1 MLQVQAV
8 HRDEKQAVKLKKT
21 TYLPYLFN
29 LVLPKMFYPNR
40 IVVARLY
47 TDVHEHDKQAAE
59 YFEGF
64 QTPCFEVPAS
74 LFPGEA
80 PLDKIVF
87 MPTVMLP
94 MGFEAGGVFGPGVLP
109 RRSYPIDLMASGH
122 KGQTPPLFVGLRSLY
137 VQLPSGIESFLD
149 TVVDNAA
156 GQDALVY
163 GSCQPGNHPSKGE
176 QSKELMHS
184 NDCSLSIAYNLPAPP
199 TPPSPYPFPPL
210 PVQYNIYTPDLSN
223 VHMLMLQQRNP
234 TVALLSTVNHP
245 HVPAVAFATMGD
257 EECPK
262 FELPSDIFP
271 ICEGVNRPIFLP
283 RRFLPKGFDAGCVF
297 KPASL
302 PKLWFV
308 KHIGGFN
315 RPQPQHNNAITPP
328 LFVGKISLVVGA
340 HHLAKELQRQGE
352 QKAQSEGAEGGS
364 LKVVEP
370 NGGFIPVTQ
379 GFMVMET
386 EQQTPPRGAYS
397 LESYQEA
404 SEKGCVVRAIK
415 DEAIEAT
422 DTLLSKLA
430 SKPEDMQK
438 KYLSCFKV
446 DSDIDLMAEAMA
458 DMGTAEMS
466 LLAKRETLP
475 GVDGPRA
482 LDQLRQ
488 VVEDRSQIRS
498 HTDQLIQDHIYRM
511 DRNRMLA
518 LRQPFAP
525 WFGCGTIERK

>member
-1 MLQVQAV
+1 MQQMQAV
-8 HRDEKQAVKLKKT
+8 HRDERQVVKLKKT
-21 TYLPYLFN
+21 SYLPHLFN

-40 IVVARLY
+40 IVVERLY
-47 TDVHEHDKQAAE
+47 LEVHKHDKEAAE

-64 QTPCFEVPAS
+64 QTPCFEMPAS

-80 PLDKIVF
+80 PLDKFVF

-122 KGQTPPLFVGLRSLY
+122 KGQTPPLFVGLRSLN

-149 TVVDNAA
+149 TVVDYPA
-156 GQDALVY
+156 GQE
-163 GSCQPGNHPSKGE
+163 GE
-176 QSKELMHS
+176 QSKVLMHS
-184 NDCSLSIAYNLPAPP
+184 NNCSLSLAYNLPAPP
-199 TPPSPYPFPPL
+199 TPPSPYPFRPV

-262 FELPSDIFP
+262 FELPSGVFP

-283 RRFLPKGFDAGCVF
+283 KRFLPKGFEAGCVF

-302 PKLWFV
+302 PKLWFG
-308 KHIGGFN
+308 KNIGGFN
-315 RPQPQHNNAITPP
+315 RPQPQHNSAITPP
-328 LFVGKISLVVGA
+328 LFVGKISLVVSA
-340 HHLAKELQRQGE
+340 HQLAKELQLQGE
-352 QKAQSEGAEGGS
+352 QKDQSLAEEGS

-370 NGGFIPVTQ
+370 NRGFIPVTQ
-379 GFMVMET
+379 GFLVMET
-386 EQQTPPRGAYS
+386 EQQTPPRGAYR
-397 LESYQEA
+397 LESYQKA
-404 SEKGCVVRAIK
+404 SEKGCVVMATK
-415 DEAIEAT
+415 DEGIEAT
-422 DTLLSKLA
+422 DTLLPKLE
-430 SKPEDMQK
+430 SKPEDKK

-458 DMGTAEMS
+458 DMGTVEMS
-466 LLAKRETLP
+466 LLAKEETLP
-475 GVDGPRA
+475 GVDGPGA

-488 VVEDRSQIRS
+488 VLEGRSQIRS

-511 DRNRMLA
+511 DRNRRLA
-518 LRQPFAP
+518 LRQPFGP
-525 WFGCGTIERK
+525 CLGCGTLERK